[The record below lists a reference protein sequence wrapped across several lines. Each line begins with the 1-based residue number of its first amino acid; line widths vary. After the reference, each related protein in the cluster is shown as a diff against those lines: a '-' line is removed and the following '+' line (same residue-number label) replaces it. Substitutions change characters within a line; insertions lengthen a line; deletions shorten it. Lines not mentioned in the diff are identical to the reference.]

1 MSAPSV
7 VPITPSEPDT
17 SRASASAPI
26 RLVSLV
32 VIAYNEEQTIA
43 GLLRDIAAQDYPHD
57 RMELLFVDSAST
69 DGTRRLL
76 EEFAR
81 REGSFANIRVLD
93 NPARFLPQGCNVA
106 LRVYAGDVFVRV
118 DAHARIPADFIRRN
132 VEVLESGESA
142 CGGVRPTVLQQ
153 STPWGE
159 ALLLAENSAFGSSP
173 AAYRRGQERS
183 VTNSVFHGTYRRE
196 VFDTVGPYDERL
208 LRTEDNDMSYR
219 IRKAGFRIVLDP
231 AIRSEQFVRSS
242 LCRMVRQKEAN
253 GYWIGRMAYIQPGAI
268 SLFHL
273 VPLAFVLALL
283 AFLLAGLLLSWL
295 PLIAVAALYLAADLG
310 MAIRATAQAPE
321 RTVALLALPL
331 VFPLIHISYGIG
343 TIRGL
348 IAGLFREKGAP
359 HDRH

>member
-1 MSAPSV
+1 MSAALTASA
-7 VPITPSEPDT
+7 T
-17 SRASASAPI
+17 SRANTPEPI

-43 GLLRDIAAQDYPHD
+43 GLLGDIAAQDYPHD
-57 RMELLFVDSAST
+57 KVELLFVDSAST
-69 DGTRRLL
+69 DGTKKLF

-81 REGSFANIRVLD
+81 EEDSFANIRMLD

-106 LRVYAGDVFVRV
+106 LGAYAGDVFVRV

-132 VEVLESGESA
+132 VEVLESGEFA
-142 CGGVRPTVLQQ
+142 CGGVRPTVLQKP
-153 STPWGE
+153 TPWGE

-183 VTNSVFHGTYRRE
+183 VVDSVFHGAYRRE
-196 VFDTVGPYDERL
+196 VFDTVGRYDERL

-219 IRKAGFRIVLDP
+219 IRRAGFHFVLDP
-231 AIRSEQFVRSS
+231 AVRSEQFVRSS
-242 LCRMVRQKEAN
+242 LRRMVRQKEAN

-273 VPLAFVLALL
+273 VPLVFVLALL
-283 AFLLAGLLLSWL
+283 ASLAMGLLLSWL
-295 PLIAVAALYLAADLG
+295 PFIILLALYLVADLG
-310 MAIRATAQAPE
+310 MALRAILQASG
-321 RTVALLALPL
+321 RSIALLVLPL

-343 TIRGL
+343 TFRGL
-348 IAGLFREKGAP
+348 IVGLFSEKGAP
-359 HDRH
+359 HSKKGQGSAT

>member
-1 MSAPSV
+1 MPV
-7 VPITPSEPDT
+7 VPTMPTAPVSSHAIAT
-17 SRASASAPI
+17 SHATSLAPI

-32 VIAYNEEQTIA
+32 VIAYNEEQAIA
-43 GLLRDIAAQDYPHD
+43 GLLGDIVAQDYPHD
-57 RMELLFVDSAST
+57 KVELLFVDSAST
-69 DGTRRLL
+69 DGTRTLL

-81 REGSFANIRVLD
+81 KEGSFANVRVLD

-106 LRVYAGDVFVRV
+106 LRAYAGDVFVRV
-118 DAHARIPADFIRRN
+118 DAHARIPVDFIRRN

-153 STPWGE
+153 PTPWRE

-183 VTNSVFHGTYRRE
+183 VADSVFHGAYRRE

-219 IRKAGFRIVLDP
+219 IRKAGFHIVLDP

-242 LCRMVRQKEAN
+242 LRRMVRQKEAN

-273 VPLAFVLALL
+273 VPIAFVLALL
-283 AFLLAGLLLSWL
+283 AFLLVGLLLSWL
-295 PLIAVAALYLAADLG
+295 PLIALAVLYLAADLG
-310 MAIRATAQAPE
+310 MAIRAILQAPG
-321 RTVALLALPL
+321 RTVALLALPFI
-331 VFPLIHISYGIG
+331 FPLIHVSYGLG

-348 IAGLFREKGAP
+348 IVGLFREKGSAA
-359 HDRH
+359 